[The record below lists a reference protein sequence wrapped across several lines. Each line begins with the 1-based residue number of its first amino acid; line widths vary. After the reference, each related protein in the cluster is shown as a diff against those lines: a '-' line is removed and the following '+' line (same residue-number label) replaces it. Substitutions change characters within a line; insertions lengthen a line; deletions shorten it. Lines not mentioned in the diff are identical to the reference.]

1 MRAAEQYFPVGH
13 CIYYSVQVVVTFE
26 SGDEILKCEH
36 SNTSYCACMYYFSVP
51 VLFVMLYKLRWLLN
65 F

>member
-1 MRAAEQYFPVGH
+1 MRATEQYFPVGH
-13 CIYYSVQVVVTFE
+13 CTYYSVQVVVTFE

-36 SNTSYCACMYYFSVP
+36 SNASYCACMYYFSV